1 MTDPTTT
8 TKKTATKGEDLEIA
22 LEKKLSS
29 IRSKSDEDKYV
40 QFAQQHKLPFNN
52 LKTAPID
59 SEALAI
65 LDEEMARSAKMAII
79 IKGKDNKKIVVAI
92 LDPDNE
98 ATKSGLEMLKEKGYE
113 VTIIITSPE
122 ALENVFKKYASFKK
136 EVTYEIGAVQIS
148 EQKLDKLYSQIK
160 NISDIKS
167 LIKGD
172 STTELLETFIAGALK
187 VTASD
192 IHLEPESENTRLRYR
207 MDGILSDIAEID
219 NNSYVKLLNRVK
231 VLSKMKLNI
240 HKAAQDGRF
249 TIKQKAVNIEVRVS
263 VLPSEYGESIVMRL
277 LDPRAIKTSL
287 ADLGMRPDLLDLLK
301 SQLARST
308 GAILTTGPTGSGKTT
323 TLYAFIRHLN
333 NPGTKIVTIED
344 PIEYHIQGASQTQ
357 VDPAKGYTFANGL
370 RAIVR
375 QDPDIIL
382 VGEIR
387 DEETAEIALH
397 AALTGHLV
405 LSTIH
410 TNNAAGTIPRLIDMK
425 IQPQII
431 APAINVAMGQRLV
444 RKLCEKCKKKVKA
457 SPEVTE
463 RLKTNLESVKSRF
476 KLKLDSVEVYEAG
489 KCAEC
494 NNSGYTGRIGVYEA
508 FVISKTIEKL
518 ILTSPAISDVEELA
532 IKEGMVTMLQDGY
545 LKVLD
550 GITSAEEA
558 ERILR

>member
-1 MTDPTTT
+1 MLTDPATI
-8 TKKTATKGEDLEIA
+8 KKIKGEELEVA

-29 IRSKSDEDKYV
+29 IKSKSDEDKYA
-40 QFAQQHKLPFNN
+40 QFAQQHNLPFNN

-65 LDEEMARSAKMAII
+65 LDEGAARAAKMAVI
-79 IKGKDNKKIVVAI
+79 IKGTGNKKIVVAI
-92 LDPDNE
+92 LDPNNE

-113 VTIIITSPE
+113 ATIIITSPE
-122 ALENVFKKYASFKK
+122 ALENVFKKYAGFKK
-136 EVTYEIGAVQIS
+136 EVAYEIGAVQIS

-167 LIKGD
+167 LIKDD

-207 MDGILSDIAEID
+207 LDGILNDIAEFD

-287 ADLGMRPDLLDLLK
+287 ADLGMRPDLLELLK

-357 VDPAKGYTFANGL
+357 VDPAKSYTFANGL

-387 DEETAEIALH
+387 DKETAEIALH

-410 TNNAAGTIPRLIDMK
+410 TNNAAGTIPRLIDLG

-444 RKLCEKCKKKVKA
+444 RRLCEKCKKKVKA
-457 SPEVTE
+457 SAEIAK
-463 RLKTNLESVKSRF
+463 RLKTNLELVKDGF
-476 KLKLDSVEVYEAG
+476 KLKLDSLEVYEPG

-508 FVISKTIEKL
+508 FIISKTIEKL

-550 GITSAEEA
+550 GITSVEEV
-558 ERILR
+558 ERIIS